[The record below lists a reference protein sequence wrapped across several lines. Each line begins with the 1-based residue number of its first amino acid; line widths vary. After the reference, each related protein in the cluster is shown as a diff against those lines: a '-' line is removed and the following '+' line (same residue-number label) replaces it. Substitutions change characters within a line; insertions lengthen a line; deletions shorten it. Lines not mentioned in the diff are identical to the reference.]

1 MQKNSYIEID
11 IQMCF
16 AKRNNIVGMVTK
28 LALLLLHRQSNNLYL
43 FLFP

>member
-1 MQKNSYIEID
+1 MQKNSYLEID

-16 AKRNNIVGMVTK
+16 AKRNNVVGMVTK
-28 LALLLLHRQSNNLYL
+28 LARLSLHWQSNNLYL